1 MELINKIIENGKI
14 DAFEPLFQSLPEL
27 LASFSVDVIMWAVII
42 FMLFFNKY
50 TRTFTI
56 ASAILFLIFGG

>member
-1 MELINKIIENGKI
+1 MFERFLENGKI

-27 LASFSVDVIMWAVII
+27 LASLTVDVIMWCVVL
-42 FMLFFNKY
+42 FLLFFNKY

-56 ASAILFLIFGG
+56 ASAILFLLFGG